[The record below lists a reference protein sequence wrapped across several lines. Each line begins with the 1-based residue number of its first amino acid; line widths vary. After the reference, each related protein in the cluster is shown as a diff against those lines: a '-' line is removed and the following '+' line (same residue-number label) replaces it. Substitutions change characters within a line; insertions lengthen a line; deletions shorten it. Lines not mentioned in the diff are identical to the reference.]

1 MVSSAWRTSRF
12 TSCRCSSSYTGSR
25 CPSAARS
32 TQLDFSTAAATAATQ
47 EPAPPTLNRAVTLKR
62 RDEDLD
68 VLFKRIYEDMV
79 AGRLSP
85 ERFDKLSSQY

>member
-1 MVSSAWRTSRF
+1 M
-12 TSCRCSSSYTGSR
+12 SSSLKRLFCQTGDGEANAKYQTSVEK
-25 CPSAARS
+25 AK
-32 TQLDFSTAAATAATQ
+32 LDI
-47 EPAPPTLNRAVTLKR
+47 VTLER

-85 ERFDKLSSQY
+85 GAV